1 MAIQVFCI
9 FVILCAVLYCLDFQ
23 TLKNMEN
30 NSTQGKQ
37 LGSASPSS
45 SSRLSFSHDLFGS
58 KEPAPTGIFSSI
70 FPPPSSV
77 MGGSGSTSELI
88 ECIQRH
94 SAGSQVRGKG
104 TPENLAK
111 NNEDASHC
119 VSNKERSSIFQ
130 ERAEPCPLSSSL
142 YYGGQ
147 EDMYVQS
154 SNGQS
159 LGSCHGINQFKKHGE
174 EDDQNGNNSHSAS
187 RGNWWQ
193 GSLYY

>member
-1 MAIQVFCI
+1 
-9 FVILCAVLYCLDFQ
+9 
-23 TLKNMEN
+23 MEN
-30 NSTQGKQ
+30 NSTAGKQ
-37 LGSASPSS
+37 VGSASPSS
-45 SSRLSFSHDLFGS
+45 SSISSFNHDLFGY

-77 MGGSGSTSELI
+77 MGRSGSTSELI
-88 ECIQRH
+88 ECIQGH
-94 SAGSQVRGKG
+94 SARSQVWDKG

-111 NNEDASHC
+111 NNKDESHC
-119 VSNKERSSIFQ
+119 MSNKKRSSIFQ

-154 SNGQS
+154 SNAQS
-159 LGSCHGINQFKKHGE
+159 LGSYHGINQFKKHWE
-174 EDDQNGNNSHSAS
+174 EDDQNGNDSHSAS

-193 GSLYY
+193 GTIMHVV